1 MMKRILTLVMSVM
14 VVSVLSVMIVS
25 AGEKAVSG
33 GLLRQGKEA
42 AEDTADET
50 EKGTDDA
57 ASAEQI
63 AENLTA
69 HAWEADLEDEHYYI
83 EFGDDKYV
91 RYTITDAQG
100 EWYGQGMASYRV
112 DGNKITIDWED
123 DPTAEYDEESAASG
137 LVFKNALG
145 MKSFSLVPAAE

>member
-14 VVSVLSVMIVS
+14 IVSVLSVMIVS

-42 AEDTADET
+42 TTQTGA
-50 EKGTDDA
+50 DA
-57 ASAEQI
+57 AVTAEQI
-63 AENLTA
+63 KEDLRA

-112 DGNKITIDWED
+112 EGNKITIDWED

-145 MKSFSLVPAAE
+145 MKIFSLVPAAE